1 MHRIKGISI
10 KVLWRKF
17 GWTGLEVPVVGMG
30 TWMIEG
36 RSREGDTR
44 AVEALSLGLD
54 LGMNHIDTA
63 EMYGNGR
70 AEELVAEAVD
80 GQREQVFL
88 VTKVLPSNA
97 SYQGT
102 LKACERSLKRLKTDF
117 IDLYLLHWPSSQH
130 PIEETMRAMEKL
142 VDEGMI
148 RFIGVSNFNVD
159 QLREAQHALKKHRI
173 ACDQVLYHLG
183 YRGIERDLLPYC
195 AENRIAIVGY
205 SPFGHGN
212 FPSSLS
218 KGRKV
223 LAEIAKRHN
232 RTVRQV
238 ALNFLTRDPNLFTI
252 PKAANPD
259 HVRENSGAVGNW
271 KLTNEDIT
279 ALERTF
285 PLPRPDKP
293 LEMI

>member
-1 MHRIKGISI
+1 MWIK
-10 KVLWRKF
+10 LLRRKF
-17 GWTGLEVPVVGMG
+17 GWTGLDVPAIGMG

-36 RSREGDTR
+36 RSRDAERRPID
-44 AVEALSLGLD
+44 ALRLGLD

-70 AEELVAEAVD
+70 AEELIAEAID
-80 GQREQVFL
+80 GRREQVFL
-88 VTKVLPSNA
+88 VSKVLPSNA

-102 LKACERSLKRLKTDF
+102 LKACERTLKRLKTDF
-117 IDLYLLHWPSSQH
+117 LDLYLLHWPSSQH

-148 RFIGVSNFNVD
+148 RFIGVSNFD
-159 QLREAQHALKKHRI
+159 EEQLREAQHALKNYRI
-173 ACDQVLYHLG
+173 TCDQVLYHLA
-183 YRGIERDLLPYC
+183 YRGIEQDLLPYC
-195 AENRIAIVGY
+195 AENGIAIVGY

-212 FPSSLS
+212 FPSSHS
-218 KGRKV
+218 KGGKL

-232 RTVRQV
+232 SSVRQV
-238 ALNFLTRDPNLFTI
+238 VLNFLTRDPNLFTI
-252 PKAANPD
+252 PKAANLD

-271 KLTNEDIT
+271 KLTDEDI
-279 ALERTF
+279 AAIDRTF
-285 PLPRPDKP
+285 PLPRADKP